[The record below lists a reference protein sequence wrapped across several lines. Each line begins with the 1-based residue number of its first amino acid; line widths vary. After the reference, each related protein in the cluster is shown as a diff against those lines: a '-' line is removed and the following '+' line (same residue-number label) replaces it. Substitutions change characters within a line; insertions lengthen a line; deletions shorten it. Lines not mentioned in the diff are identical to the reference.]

1 MRRLPEHGSVKSR
14 WQLTFSDM
22 STLLLTFFVLLFGLS
37 LLSSRGDERFK
48 RLFPN
53 LPGEG
58 RLYPSRGNIITPIP
72 GVPLVNLTEEEL
84 HLADDL
90 SEVLRDY
97 SGKGEV
103 NLLSSQDRLTLS
115 IGSSLLFPPNGTRL
129 NPDGYTLLERVSE
142 ALRPLS
148 QRILIEGHTD
158 ETISAK
164 RTNQWLS
171 LQRALAVLAFFR
183 SKGFAEERLGVAG
196 YGSSRPLF
204 IGESPDLL
212 TKNRRVEITLLLRR
226 P

>member
-1 MRRLPEHGSVKSR
+1 M
-14 WQLTFSDM
+14 
-22 STLLLTFFVLLFGLS
+22 
-37 LLSSRGDERFK
+37 
-48 RLFPN
+48 
-53 LPGEG
+53 
-58 RLYPSRGNIITPIP
+58 
-72 GVPLVNLTEEEL
+72 
-84 HLADDL
+84 
-90 SEVLRDY
+90 
-97 SGKGEV
+97 

-115 IGSSLLFPPNGTRL
+115 IGSTLLFPPNGTKL
-129 NPDGYTLLERVSE
+129 NPDGYTLLESLAE
-142 ALRPLS
+142 TLRPLS

-204 IGESPDLL
+204 IGESPDLFA
-212 TKNRRVEITLLLRR
+212 KNRRVEITLLLRR